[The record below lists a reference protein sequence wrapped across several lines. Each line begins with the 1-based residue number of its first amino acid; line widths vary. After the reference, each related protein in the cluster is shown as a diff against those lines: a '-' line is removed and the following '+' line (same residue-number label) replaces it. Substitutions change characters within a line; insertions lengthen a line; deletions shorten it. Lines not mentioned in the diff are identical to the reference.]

1 MSGPVVVPPP
11 GISTIVSRIVT
22 NVIRVV
28 ISPVRRRIDWKA
40 PVIKGPIDAEA
51 TSSCDRYN

>member
-1 MSGPVVVPPP
+1 MRPVVVPPP
-11 GISTIVSRIVT
+11 GISTIVGRIVT

-28 ISPVRRRIDWKA
+28 IRRRIDWIA

>member
-1 MSGPVVVPPP
+1 MRPVVVPPP
-11 GISTIVSRIVT
+11 GISTIISRIVT

-28 ISPVRRRIDWKA
+28 ISSVRRRIDWIA
-40 PVIKGPIDAEA
+40 PVIKSSIDPEA